1 VRFLLATTALSVSLL
16 LSACGGT
23 VLATVPEVEVAPT
36 DVLTLNF
43 NGQTLSI
50 ELPASPTPASYGL
63 GYNFTVQ
70 AMATLSTGD
79 TCKDGLEFYTNPM
92 GGGGFAD
99 SCIEGL
105 APYIDPGVQLFTGSV
120 TEPTFIPGTYNF
132 NVGGL
137 AGVLTIIR
145 QTVTPALSPTVGT
158 RHD

>member
-1 VRFLLATTALSVSLL
+1 VRFLLATTALFVSLL

-23 VLATVPEVEVAPT
+23 VLATVPEAEVAPT

-50 ELPASPTPASYGL
+50 ELPASPTPASYGP

-158 RHD
+158 HHD